1 MLLRHNDMPFALPT
15 LADRACGIATAP
27 RRELTTIGRIPLV
40 RRFRLPSPSLVDIL
54 FLCLA
59 LAVPLGRAEVLLNS
73 DGDLGRHLRVGEY
86 ILANG
91 WLRTDVFSFTKFGQ
105 PFVGYEWLSEVLFAL
120 VYRIGGLPLV
130 AVACGLLI
138 AGTYA
143 LVVALLLRRGVD
155 PLLAYLTG
163 FVAAILGSLH
173 WLARPHLFTLLGVL
187 IVMGLLEPREPGG
200 RRPLWFFV
208 ALFALWANL
217 HGGFLFG
224 LVLIALY
231 LLGSLAEALV
241 ADTERERW
249 LRTARYYGMALGL
262 AAVGT
267 LINPYGPRL
276 LWHIIAWFRNSYVI
290 DHTHEYLSP
299 NFHLLSGKLTLGVLL
314 LLFTALALSRRRP
327 PFPRLLVIL
336 ATIAAALIYQRN
348 IPLLALTALPVLALH
363 LDPEWRALPDWRG
376 IRGTF
381 QRESPGR
388 KTGAWSVAVT
398 VVLLLLS
405 VSASPFA
412 RMQVI
417 PGDWHPGIFPV
428 EATAKARR
436 AGLTGRIYNEFFWGG
451 YLLKEWPEQRV
462 FIDGQTDFYGDD
474 LMRQHARIHVL
485 DPGWR
490 ELLRRWE
497 IDLVLMPSRERL
509 PHELARDPSWRI
521 WHCDSTAVIL
531 RRDSAPAPRADADSA
546 EAELFRCAPPV
557 RNEAEEP
564 GD

>member
-1 MLLRHNDMPFALPT
+1 
-15 LADRACGIATAP
+15 
-27 RRELTTIGRIPLV
+27 
-40 RRFRLPSPSLVDIL
+40 
-54 FLCLA
+54 
-59 LAVPLGRAEVLLNS
+59 
-73 DGDLGRHLRVGEY
+73 
-86 ILANG
+86 
-91 WLRTDVFSFTKFGQ
+91 
-105 PFVGYEWLSEVLFAL
+105 
-120 VYRIGGLPLV
+120 
-130 AVACGLLI
+130 
-138 AGTYA
+138 
-143 LVVALLLRRGVD
+143 VD

-163 FVAAILGSLH
+163 CVAAVLGSLH

-187 IVMGLLEPREPGG
+187 VVMGLLEPREDRG
-200 RRPLWFFV
+200 RPPLRWFV
-208 ALFALWANL
+208 ALFAVWANL

-231 LLGSLAEALV
+231 LVGSVAEAHV
-241 ADTERERW
+241 AGPERERW
-249 LRTARYYGMALGL
+249 LGAARYCGKALGL
-262 AAVGT
+262 AVLGT
-267 LINPYGPRL
+267 LINPYGPKL
-276 LWHIIAWFRNSYVI
+276 LWHVIAWFRNRYVI

-314 LLFTALALSRRRP
+314 LLFTALAMSQRRP
-327 PFPRLLVIL
+327 TSPRLLVML

-363 LDPEWRALPDWRG
+363 LDPEWRALPDPRG

-388 KTGAWSVAVT
+388 KTGTWSVAVT
-398 VVLLLLS
+398 IVLLLLS

-412 RMQVI
+412 RLELI
-417 PGDWHPGIFPV
+417 PGRWNPPVFPV

-451 YLLKEWPEQRV
+451 YLLKEWPAQRV
-462 FIDGQTDFYGDD
+462 FIDGQTDFYGDE

-490 ELLRRWE
+490 ELLHRWE

-509 PHELARDPSWRI
+509 PHELARDPAWRI

-531 RRDSAPAPRADADSA
+531 RRDTTWAPRADPDSA
-546 EAELFRCAPPV
+546 EAALFRCAPPV
-557 RNEAEEP
+557 RGGGEEP
-564 GD
+564 KD